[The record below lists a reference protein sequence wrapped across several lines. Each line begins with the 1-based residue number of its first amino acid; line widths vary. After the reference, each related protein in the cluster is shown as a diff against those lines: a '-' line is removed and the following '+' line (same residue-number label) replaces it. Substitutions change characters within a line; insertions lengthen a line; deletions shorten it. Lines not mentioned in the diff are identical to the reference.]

1 MEVIES
7 SNFKCLFGNDS
18 MPTLPKIGG
27 ILRELVLGG
36 SKGVTVRWTLWVRVS
51 VGCIRCPRRPR
62 PRNRHP
68 PTADQVAYTLTM
80 AGCKRNTRR

>member
-51 VGCIRCPRRPR
+51 DGLWDRDDEQPREVVQLALL
-62 PRNRHP
+62 NRG
-68 PTADQVAYTLTM
+68 TSRE
-80 AGCKRNTRR
+80 GRK